1 MTRIFQVGDTVKVK
15 EGTIDPDFGFEIDG
29 WHGQITEIDDD
40 LVCIEL
46 DSISLSETPD
56 KYFTK
61 CEIDDLDWKMIYL
74 RLDEVELSE
83 RRDTE
88 EDLAI
93 VRKQIQLNHE
103 WDDLGDS
110 GKIVSEVLK
119 NIDPSDD
126 SAAFNAWENYLNENL
141 TFPLKAEISEYQDN
155 GFFEPGDEIGVDSI
169 IGNDESDGVIAKVIF
184 ETESYYSPIYDIQ
197 VLDEES
203 KNSKVLAAYRA
214 WFENR

>member
-1 MTRIFQVGDTVKVK
+1 MPRKFQIGDTIKVK
-15 EGTIDPDFGFEIDG
+15 EGTIDPDFGFEIGG

-40 LVCIEL
+40 QVCIEL
-46 DSISLSETPD
+46 DSITLSETPD

-61 CEIDDLDWKMIYL
+61 CEIDDLNWKMIYL
-74 RLDEVELSE
+74 LLGEVELSE

-88 EDLAI
+88 EDLIAI
-93 VRKQIQLNHE
+93 RKEIELNHE

-119 NIDPSDD
+119 NINLSDNL
-126 SAAFNAWENYLNENL
+126 AVLNAWENYLKEKL
-141 TFPLKAEISEYQDN
+141 SFPLKAEISEYQDN
-155 GFFEPGDEIGVDSI
+155 GFLEPGDEIGVDSI
-169 IGNDESDGVIAKVIF
+169 MGNDESYGVIAKVIF

-197 VLDEES
+197 LLDS
-203 KNSKVLAAYRA
+203 TTKNSKVLAAYKA